1 MYGQIALQDKI
12 VRVKLVQRTLEFY
25 VKSNDAV
32 YRRVMDGN
40 LEYECEVVSVGAI
53 FIEPVAPVF
62 TPKRLT
68 HFILVEFTNNVVL
81 SPESSTSGYTRIPVD
96 IAVFAVKGEEY
107 RVIDVFSENKVK
119 YALYGPKNEGVI
131 ARYYKSRFS
140 HEVEGLEYFK
150 EAIVPLEVIN
160 SHDKW
165 VKFTQVLLDANMLNF
180 YYEHSGKAC
189 TQKVKVEVTSDS
201 SAVVEYSKEDV
212 KGMYKARKPLKLTL
226 FMPSFRRTE
235 MMWGI

>member
-1 MYGQIALQDKI
+1 MYGQVALRDRI
-12 VRVKLVQRTLEFY
+12 VRVKLVQRTLEFH
-25 VKSNDAV
+25 VEGNSV
-32 YRRVMDGN
+32 IYRRVIDGN
-40 LEYECEVVSVGAI
+40 LEYECEVVSTEAM
-53 FIEPVAPVF
+53 FIEPVAPIF

-81 SPESSTSGYTRIPVD
+81 PPESSTSGYTRIPVD

-107 RVIDVFSENKVK
+107 KVIDVFSENKVK

-140 HEVEGLEYFK
+140 HEVVGLEYFK
-150 EAIVPLEVIN
+150 EVIVPLEVVN

-165 VKFTQVLLDANMLNF
+165 VKLTQVLLDANMLNF

-189 TQKVKVEVTSDS
+189 TQKAKVEITSDS
-201 SAVVEYSKEDV
+201 TAIVEYSKEDIE
-212 KGMYKARKPLKLTL
+212 GMDKARKPLKLTL
-226 FMPSFRRTE
+226 FMPSLRRTE